1 MAVQKHKKSR
11 SKRGMRRSH
20 NKLSDNKFLLINKK
34 TGKKYLY
41 HHITDDGFYKGQ
53 QIINKKRN

>member
-20 NKLSDNKFLLINKK
+20 DKLSKNKFLLINKK

-41 HHITDDGFYKGQ
+41 HHISDDGFYKNKK
-53 QIINKKRN
+53 IINKN

>member
-20 NKLSDNKFLLINKK
+20 DKIFVNQILLLNKK

-41 HHITDDGFYKGQ
+41 HHISDDGYYKG
-53 QIINKKRN
+53 KKILDK

>member
-20 NKLSDNKFLLINKK
+20 NKLSNNNFLLINKK

-41 HHITDDGFYKGQ
+41 HHMTDDGFYKGKQ
-53 QIINKKRN
+53 VIDKNHN

>member
-11 SKRGMRRSH
+11 SKRNMRRSH
-20 NKLSDNKFLLINKK
+20 DKLSNNKILLINKK

-41 HHITDDGFYKGQ
+41 HHMTDDGFYRGKH
-53 QIINKKRN
+53 IINKLK